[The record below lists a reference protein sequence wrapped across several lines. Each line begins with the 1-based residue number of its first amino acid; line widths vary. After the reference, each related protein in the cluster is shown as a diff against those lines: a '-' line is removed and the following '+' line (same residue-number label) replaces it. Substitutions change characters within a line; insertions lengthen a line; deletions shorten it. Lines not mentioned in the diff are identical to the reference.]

1 MAEVYDRGTTTGG
14 HGRKSM
20 ATLAIALVLAAIVIA
35 LVIWAVR

>member
-1 MAEVYDRGTTTGG
+1 MAEVYDRGTTTGA

-20 ATLAIALVLAAIVIA
+20 VTLAIALILAAIVIA